1 VENEISIAIE
11 TYKPFNFDYVADE
24 DV

>member
-1 VENEISIAIE
+1 MSIAIE
-11 TYKPFNFDYVADE
+11 TFKPFNFDYVADE

>member
-1 VENEISIAIE
+1 VENEMSIAIE